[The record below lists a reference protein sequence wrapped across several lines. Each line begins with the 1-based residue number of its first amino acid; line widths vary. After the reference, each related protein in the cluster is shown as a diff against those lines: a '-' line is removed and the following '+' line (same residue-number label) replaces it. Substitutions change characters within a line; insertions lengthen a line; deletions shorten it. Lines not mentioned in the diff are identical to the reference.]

1 MLCLC
6 SCSSPNNDYLQAAKD
21 ATAPNT
27 NFLFASNASLPGRLL
42 FGNRWELKYLGLEF
56 FAIFLY
62 TLLYTM
68 LYYWSKAFASILH
81 PLQRIIITFIPYALI
96 FYWAVIEGVEANWR
110 MAVIFQ
116 GLFAFL
122 FSLST
127 ISIEYALKA
136 WLPTKIKRIASIVWN
151 TLTIF
156 LIIIFLAVFIVEAYQ
171 IK

>member
-1 MLCLC
+1 MMARTTHLYIRRFFQNTYYGGRLVGVQCLLLGIA
-6 SCSSPNNDYLQAAKD
+6 NEIA
-21 ATAPNT
+21 
-27 NFLFASNASLPGRLL
+27 LL

-68 LYYWSKAFASILH
+68 LYYWSKAFASLLH

-136 WLPTKIKRIASIVWN
+136 WLPTRIKRIASIVWN

>member
-1 MLCLC
+1 MGTKILRIGVLCYFSIHVTLHDAILLVKGICFYTSSFATNHNHFYPLC
-6 SCSSPNNDYLQAAKD
+6 AV
-21 ATAPNT
+21 
-27 NFLFASNASLPGRLL
+27 
-42 FGNRWELKYLGLEF
+42 
-56 FAIFLY
+56 
-62 TLLYTM
+62 
-68 LYYWSKAFASILH
+68 
-81 PLQRIIITFIPYALI
+81 